1 MRGKGSLFSYLNFG
15 LFDLFA
21 GHKEQVR
28 NIQPTGLKTRVYFM
42 SFDEQ
47 QHGLPMNLQFF
58 AEQNEGSNGAPDNEP
73 DQTSE
78 SKNESDKAQDNQ
90 PKTFTQDEVNKI
102 ISQRLE
108 RQKEQLK
115 AKEDEAKK
123 LSRMNAEQK
132 ASYELEKANKR
143 ADDAAAKLAR
153 YEMRDSAKQM
163 LADGGFTVSDNALL
177 DLVVT
182 DNAESTQIN
191 VETLLKAV
199 EAIRED
205 TRTKLL
211 AGKTPKVGGKEIKPV
226 SAKDLI
232 KMSTAER
239 VKFQREN
246 PAEYARIL
254 GGN

>member
-1 MRGKGSLFSYLNFG
+1 MYKKLVQSG
-15 LFDLFA
+15 L
-21 GHKEQVR
+21 V
-28 NIQPTGLKTRVYFM
+28 KTH
-42 SFDEQ
+42 S
-47 QHGLPMNLQFF
+47 LPMMLQFF
-58 AEQNEGSNGAPDNEP
+58 AEQGGEGSDGAPNTE
-73 DQTSE
+73 SE
-78 SKNESDKAQDNQ
+78 QPNESEEKQDEQ
-90 PKTFTQDEVNKI
+90 QAKTFTQDEVNKI
-102 ISQRLE
+102 VSQRLE

-132 ASYELEKANKR
+132 ANYELEKANKR
-143 ADDAAAKLAR
+143 AEEAAAKLAR

-163 LADGGFTVSDNALL
+163 LADGGFNNADNSLL

-182 DNAESTQIN
+182 DTAESTQAN
-191 VETLLKAV
+191 VNVLLTAI

-205 TRTKLL
+205 ERNKLL
-211 AGKTPKVGGKEIKPV
+211 AGKTPRVGGNEIKPV
-226 SAKDLI
+226 SAQELL

-254 GGN
+254 GGK

>member
-1 MRGKGSLFSYLNFG
+1 MYKKLVQSG
-15 LFDLFA
+15 L
-21 GHKEQVR
+21 V
-28 NIQPTGLKTRVYFM
+28 KTH
-42 SFDEQ
+42 S
-47 QHGLPMNLQFF
+47 LPMMLQFF
-58 AEQNEGSNGAPDNEP
+58 AEQGSEGSEGAPNTE
-73 DQTSE
+73 SE
-78 SKNESDKAQDNQ
+78 QPNESEEKQGEQQA
-90 PKTFTQDEVNKI
+90 KTFTQDEVNKI
-102 ISQRLE
+102 VSQRLE

-132 ASYELEKANKR
+132 ANYELEKANKR
-143 ADDAAAKLAR
+143 AEEAAAKLAR

-163 LADGGFTVSDNALL
+163 LADGGFNNADNSLL

-182 DNAESTQIN
+182 DTAESTQAN
-191 VETLLKAV
+191 VNVLLNAI

-205 TRTKLL
+205 ERNKLL

-226 SAKDLI
+226 SAQELL

>member
-1 MRGKGSLFSYLNFG
+1 MYKKLVQSG
-15 LFDLFA
+15 L
-21 GHKEQVR
+21 V
-28 NIQPTGLKTRVYFM
+28 KTH
-42 SFDEQ
+42 S
-47 QHGLPMNLQFF
+47 LPMMLQFF
-58 AEQNEGSNGAPDNEP
+58 AEQGGEGSDGAPNTESEQPNEGEEKQGEQQA
-73 DQTSE
+73 
-78 SKNESDKAQDNQ
+78 
-90 PKTFTQDEVNKI
+90 KTFTQDEVNKI
-102 ISQRLE
+102 VSQRLE

-132 ASYELEKANKR
+132 ANYELEKANKR
-143 ADDAAAKLAR
+143 AEEAAAKLAR

-163 LADGGFTVSDNALL
+163 LADGGFNNADNGLL

-182 DNAESTQIN
+182 DTAESTQAN
-191 VETLLKAV
+191 VNVLLNAI

-205 TRTKLL
+205 ERNKLL

-226 SAKDLI
+226 SAQELL

>member
-1 MRGKGSLFSYLNFG
+1 MYKKLVQSG
-15 LFDLFA
+15 L
-21 GHKEQVR
+21 V
-28 NIQPTGLKTRVYFM
+28 KTH
-42 SFDEQ
+42 S
-47 QHGLPMNLQFF
+47 LPMMLQFF
-58 AEQNEGSNGAPDNEP
+58 AEQGSEGSDGAPNTE
-73 DQTSE
+73 SE
-78 SKNESDKAQDNQ
+78 QPNESEEKQGEQQA
-90 PKTFTQDEVNKI
+90 KTFTQDEVNKI
-102 ISQRLE
+102 VSQRLE

-132 ASYELEKANKR
+132 ANYELEKANKR
-143 ADDAAAKLAR
+143 AEEAAAKLAR

-163 LADGGFTVSDNALL
+163 LADGGFNNADNGLL

-182 DNAESTQIN
+182 DTAESTQAN
-191 VETLLKAV
+191 VNVLLTAI

-205 TRTKLL
+205 ERNKLL

-226 SAKDLI
+226 SAQELL

>member
-1 MRGKGSLFSYLNFG
+1 MYKKLVQSG
-15 LFDLFA
+15 L
-21 GHKEQVR
+21 V
-28 NIQPTGLKTRVYFM
+28 KTH
-42 SFDEQ
+42 S
-47 QHGLPMNLQFF
+47 LPMMLQFF
-58 AEQNEGSNGAPDNEP
+58 AEQGGEGSDGAPNTESEQPNEGEEKQGEQQA
-73 DQTSE
+73 
-78 SKNESDKAQDNQ
+78 
-90 PKTFTQDEVNKI
+90 KTFTQDEVNKI
-102 ISQRLE
+102 VSQRLE

-132 ASYELEKANKR
+132 ANYELEKANKR
-143 ADDAAAKLAR
+143 AEEAAAKLAR

-163 LADGGFTVSDNALL
+163 LADGGFSNADNSLL

-182 DNAESTQIN
+182 DTAESTQAN
-191 VETLLKAV
+191 VNVLLTAI

-205 TRTKLL
+205 ERNKLL

-226 SAKDLI
+226 SAQELI

>member
-1 MRGKGSLFSYLNFG
+1 MYKKLVQSG
-15 LFDLFA
+15 L
-21 GHKEQVR
+21 V
-28 NIQPTGLKTRVYFM
+28 KTH
-42 SFDEQ
+42 S
-47 QHGLPMNLQFF
+47 LPMMLQFF
-58 AEQNEGSNGAPDNEP
+58 AEQGGEGSDGAPNTESEQPNEGEEKQGEQQA
-73 DQTSE
+73 
-78 SKNESDKAQDNQ
+78 
-90 PKTFTQDEVNKI
+90 KTFTQDEVNKI
-102 ISQRLE
+102 VSQRLE

-132 ASYELEKANKR
+132 ANYELEKANKR
-143 ADDAAAKLAR
+143 AEEAAAKLAR

-163 LADGGFTVSDNALL
+163 LADGGFSNADNSLL

-182 DNAESTQIN
+182 DTAESTQEN
-191 VETLLKAV
+191 VNVLLTAI

-205 TRTKLL
+205 ERNKLL
-211 AGKTPKVGGKEIKPV
+211 AGKTPTLGGKEIKPV
-226 SAKDLI
+226 SAQELI

>member
-1 MRGKGSLFSYLNFG
+1 MYKKLVQSG
-15 LFDLFA
+15 L
-21 GHKEQVR
+21 V
-28 NIQPTGLKTRVYFM
+28 KT
-42 SFDEQ
+42 
-47 QHGLPMNLQFF
+47 HNLPMMLQFF
-58 AEQNEGSNGAPDNEP
+58 AEQGNEGSDGAPNTE
-73 DQTSE
+73 SE
-78 SKNESDKAQDNQ
+78 Q
-90 PKTFTQDEVNKI
+90 PNDSGEKQSEQQAKTFTQDEVNKI
-102 ISQRLE
+102 VSQRLE

-132 ASYELEKANKR
+132 ANYELEKANKR
-143 ADDAAAKLAR
+143 AEEAAAKLAR

-163 LADGGFTVSDNALL
+163 LADGGFNNADNGLL

-182 DNAESTQIN
+182 DTAESTQAN
-191 VETLLKAV
+191 VNVLLTAI

-205 TRTKLL
+205 ERNKLL

-226 SAKDLI
+226 SAHELI

>member
-1 MRGKGSLFSYLNFG
+1 MYKKLVQSG
-15 LFDLFA
+15 L
-21 GHKEQVR
+21 V
-28 NIQPTGLKTRVYFM
+28 KTH
-42 SFDEQ
+42 S
-47 QHGLPMNLQFF
+47 LPMMLQFF
-58 AEQNEGSNGAPDNEP
+58 AEQGDEGSDGAPNTE
-73 DQTSE
+73 SE
-78 SKNESDKAQDNQ
+78 Q
-90 PKTFTQDEVNKI
+90 PNDSEEKQGEQQAKTFTQEEVNKI
-102 ISQRLE
+102 VSQRLE

-132 ASYELEKANKR
+132 ANYELEKANKR
-143 ADDAAAKLAR
+143 AEEAAAKLAR

-163 LADGGFTVSDNALL
+163 LADGGFNNADNSLL

-182 DNAESTQIN
+182 DTAESTQEN
-191 VETLLKAV
+191 VNVLLSAIET
-199 EAIRED
+199 IRED
-205 TRTKLL
+205 ERNKLL

-226 SAKDLI
+226 SAQELI

>member
-1 MRGKGSLFSYLNFG
+1 MYKKLVQSG
-15 LFDLFA
+15 LA
-21 GHKEQVR
+21 
-28 NIQPTGLKTRVYFM
+28 KTH
-42 SFDEQ
+42 S
-47 QHGLPMNLQFF
+47 LPMMLQFF
-58 AEQNEGSNGAPDNEP
+58 AEQGNEGSDGAPNTEP
-73 DQTSE
+73 EQPSDSE
-78 SKNESDKAQDNQ
+78 EKRGEQQA
-90 PKTFTQDEVNKI
+90 KTFTQDEVNKI
-102 ISQRLE
+102 VSQRLE

-132 ASYELEKANKR
+132 ANYELEKANKR
-143 ADDAAAKLAR
+143 AEEAAAKLAR

-163 LADGGFTVSDNALL
+163 LADGGFSNADNSLL

-182 DNAESTQIN
+182 DTAESTQEN
-191 VETLLKAV
+191 VNVLLTAI

-205 TRTKLL
+205 ERNKLL

-226 SAKDLI
+226 SAQELI

>member
-1 MRGKGSLFSYLNFG
+1 MYKKLVQSG
-15 LFDLFA
+15 L
-21 GHKEQVR
+21 V
-28 NIQPTGLKTRVYFM
+28 KTH
-42 SFDEQ
+42 S
-47 QHGLPMNLQFF
+47 LPMMLQFF
-58 AEQNEGSNGAPDNEP
+58 AEQSSEGSDGAPNTEP
-73 DQTSE
+73 EQPSDSE
-78 SKNESDKAQDNQ
+78 EKHGEQQA
-90 PKTFTQDEVNKI
+90 KTFTQDEVNKI
-102 ISQRLE
+102 VSQRLE

-132 ASYELEKANKR
+132 ANYELEKANKR
-143 ADDAAAKLAR
+143 AEEAAAKLAR

-163 LADGGFTVSDNALL
+163 LADGGFNNADNSLL

-182 DNAESTQIN
+182 DTAESTQEN
-191 VETLLKAV
+191 VNVLLSAI

-205 TRTKLL
+205 ERNKLL

-226 SAKDLI
+226 SAQELI

>member
-1 MRGKGSLFSYLNFG
+1 MYKKLVQSG
-15 LFDLFA
+15 L
-21 GHKEQVR
+21 V
-28 NIQPTGLKTRVYFM
+28 KTH
-42 SFDEQ
+42 S
-47 QHGLPMNLQFF
+47 LPMMLQFF
-58 AEQNEGSNGAPDNEP
+58 AEQGNEGSDGAPNTESGQPSD
-73 DQTSE
+73 SE
-78 SKNESDKAQDNQ
+78 EKRGEQQA
-90 PKTFTQDEVNKI
+90 KTFTQDEVNKI
-102 ISQRLE
+102 VSQRLE

-132 ASYELEKANKR
+132 ANYELEKANKR
-143 ADDAAAKLAR
+143 AEEAAAKLAR

-163 LADGGFTVSDNALL
+163 LADGGFSNADNSLL

-182 DNAESTQIN
+182 DTAESTQDN
-191 VETLLKAV
+191 VNVLLTAI

-205 TRTKLL
+205 ERNKLL

-226 SAKDLI
+226 SAQDI
-232 KMSTAER
+232 VKMSTAER

>member
-1 MRGKGSLFSYLNFG
+1 MYKKLVQSG
-15 LFDLFA
+15 L
-21 GHKEQVR
+21 V
-28 NIQPTGLKTRVYFM
+28 KTH
-42 SFDEQ
+42 S
-47 QHGLPMNLQFF
+47 LPMMLQFF
-58 AEQNEGSNGAPDNEP
+58 AEQGNEGSDGAPNTE
-73 DQTSE
+73 SE
-78 SKNESDKAQDNQ
+78 Q
-90 PKTFTQDEVNKI
+90 PNDSGEKQSEQQAKTFTQDEVNKI
-102 ISQRLE
+102 VSQRLE

-132 ASYELEKANKR
+132 ANYELEKANKR
-143 ADDAAAKLAR
+143 AEEAAAKLAR

-163 LADGGFTVSDNALL
+163 LADGGFNNADNSLL

-182 DNAESTQIN
+182 DTAESTQEN
-191 VETLLKAV
+191 VNVLLTAI

-205 TRTKLL
+205 ERNKLL
-211 AGKTPKVGGKEIKPV
+211 AGKTPTLGGKEIKPV
-226 SAKDLI
+226 SAQELV

>member
-1 MRGKGSLFSYLNFG
+1 MYKKLVQSG
-15 LFDLFA
+15 L
-21 GHKEQVR
+21 V
-28 NIQPTGLKTRVYFM
+28 KTH
-42 SFDEQ
+42 S
-47 QHGLPMNLQFF
+47 LPMMLQFF
-58 AEQNEGSNGAPDNEP
+58 AEQGGEGSDGAPNTESEQPNEGEEKQGEQQA
-73 DQTSE
+73 
-78 SKNESDKAQDNQ
+78 
-90 PKTFTQDEVNKI
+90 KTFTQDEVNKI
-102 ISQRLE
+102 VSQRLE

-132 ASYELEKANKR
+132 ANYELEKANKR
-143 ADDAAAKLAR
+143 AEEAAAKLAR

-163 LADGGFTVSDNALL
+163 LADGGFNNADNGLL

-182 DNAESTQIN
+182 DTAESTQAN
-191 VETLLKAV
+191 VNVLLTAI

-205 TRTKLL
+205 ERNKLL

-226 SAKDLI
+226 SAQELL

>member
-1 MRGKGSLFSYLNFG
+1 MYKKLVQSG
-15 LFDLFA
+15 L
-21 GHKEQVR
+21 V
-28 NIQPTGLKTRVYFM
+28 KTH
-42 SFDEQ
+42 S
-47 QHGLPMNLQFF
+47 LPMMLQFF
-58 AEQNEGSNGAPDNEP
+58 AEQGGEGSDGAPNTE
-73 DQTSE
+73 SE
-78 SKNESDKAQDNQ
+78 QPNESEEKQGEQQA
-90 PKTFTQDEVNKI
+90 KTFTQDEVNKI
-102 ISQRLE
+102 VSQRLE

-143 ADDAAAKLAR
+143 AEEAAAKLAR

-163 LADGGFTVSDNALL
+163 LADGGFNNADNGLL

-182 DNAESTQIN
+182 DTAESTQAN
-191 VETLLKAV
+191 VNVLLTAI

-205 TRTKLL
+205 ERNKLL

-226 SAKDLI
+226 SAQELL

-254 GGN
+254 GGK

>member
-1 MRGKGSLFSYLNFG
+1 
-15 LFDLFA
+15 
-21 GHKEQVR
+21 
-28 NIQPTGLKTRVYFM
+28 M

-58 AEQNEGSNGAPDNEP
+58 AEQGEGSNGAPDNEP

-102 ISQRLE
+102 VSQRLE

-132 ASYELEKANKR
+132 ANYELEKANKR
-143 ADDAAAKLAR
+143 AEESAAKLAR

-163 LADGGFTVSDNALL
+163 LADGGFNNADNSLL

-182 DNAESTQIN
+182 DTAESTQAN
-191 VETLLKAV
+191 VNVLLTAI

-205 TRTKLL
+205 ERNKLL
-211 AGKTPKVGGKEIKPV
+211 AGKTPQVSGKKVKPLTPN
-226 SAKDLI
+226 DLI
-232 KMSTAER
+232 KLKPADR
-239 VKFQREN
+239 IKFQREN
-246 PAEYARIL
+246 PDEYVKIL
-254 GGN
+254 GGK

>member
-1 MRGKGSLFSYLNFG
+1 MYKKLVQSG
-15 LFDLFA
+15 L
-21 GHKEQVR
+21 V
-28 NIQPTGLKTRVYFM
+28 KTH
-42 SFDEQ
+42 S
-47 QHGLPMNLQFF
+47 LPMMLQFF
-58 AEQNEGSNGAPDNEP
+58 AEQGGEGSDGAPNTE
-73 DQTSE
+73 SE
-78 SKNESDKAQDNQ
+78 Q
-90 PKTFTQDEVNKI
+90 PNDSGEKQSEQQAKTFTQDEVNKI
-102 ISQRLE
+102 VSQRLE

-132 ASYELEKANKR
+132 ANYELEKANKR
-143 ADDAAAKLAR
+143 AEEAAAKLAR

-163 LADGGFTVSDNALL
+163 LADGGFNNADNNLL

-182 DNAESTQIN
+182 DTAESTQAN
-191 VETLLKAV
+191 VNVLLTAI

-205 TRTKLL
+205 ERNKLL

-226 SAKDLI
+226 SAQDLV

>member
-1 MRGKGSLFSYLNFG
+1 MYKKLVQSG
-15 LFDLFA
+15 L
-21 GHKEQVR
+21 V
-28 NIQPTGLKTRVYFM
+28 KTH
-42 SFDEQ
+42 S
-47 QHGLPMNLQFF
+47 LPMMLQFF
-58 AEQNEGSNGAPDNEP
+58 AEQGSEGSEGAPNTE
-73 DQTSE
+73 SE
-78 SKNESDKAQDNQ
+78 QPNESEEKQGEQQA
-90 PKTFTQDEVNKI
+90 KTFTQDEVNKI
-102 ISQRLE
+102 VSQRLE

-132 ASYELEKANKR
+132 ANYELEKANKR
-143 ADDAAAKLAR
+143 AEEAAAKLAR

-163 LADGGFTVSDNALL
+163 LADGGFNNADNGLL

-182 DNAESTQIN
+182 DTAESTQAN
-191 VETLLKAV
+191 VNVLLTAI

-205 TRTKLL
+205 ERNKLL

-226 SAKDLI
+226 SAQELL

-254 GGN
+254 GGK

>member
-1 MRGKGSLFSYLNFG
+1 MYKKLVQSG
-15 LFDLFA
+15 L
-21 GHKEQVR
+21 V
-28 NIQPTGLKTRVYFM
+28 KTH
-42 SFDEQ
+42 S
-47 QHGLPMNLQFF
+47 LPMMLQFF
-58 AEQNEGSNGAPDNEP
+58 AEQGSEGSEGAPNTE
-73 DQTSE
+73 SE
-78 SKNESDKAQDNQ
+78 QPNESEEKQGEQQA
-90 PKTFTQDEVNKI
+90 KTFTQDEVNKI
-102 ISQRLE
+102 VSQRLE

-132 ASYELEKANKR
+132 ANYELEKANKR
-143 ADDAAAKLAR
+143 AEEAAAKLAR

-163 LADGGFTVSDNALL
+163 LADGGFNNADNSLL

-182 DNAESTQIN
+182 DTAESTQAN
-191 VETLLKAV
+191 VNVLLTAI

-205 TRTKLL
+205 ERNKLL
-211 AGKTPKVGGKEIKPV
+211 AGKTPTLGGKEIKPV
-226 SAKDLI
+226 SAQELI

>member
-1 MRGKGSLFSYLNFG
+1 MYKKLVQSG
-15 LFDLFA
+15 L
-21 GHKEQVR
+21 VR
-28 NIQPTGLKTRVYFM
+28 TH
-42 SFDEQ
+42 S
-47 QHGLPMNLQFF
+47 LPMMLQFF
-58 AEQNEGSNGAPDNEP
+58 AEQGGEGSDGAPNTESEQPNEGEEKQGEQQA
-73 DQTSE
+73 
-78 SKNESDKAQDNQ
+78 
-90 PKTFTQDEVNKI
+90 KTFTQDEVNKI
-102 ISQRLE
+102 VSQRLE

-132 ASYELEKANKR
+132 ANYELEKANKR
-143 ADDAAAKLAR
+143 AEEAAAKLAR

-163 LADGGFTVSDNALL
+163 LADGGFNNADNGLL

-182 DNAESTQIN
+182 DTAESTQAN
-191 VETLLKAV
+191 VNVLLTAI

-205 TRTKLL
+205 ERNKLL

-226 SAKDLI
+226 SAQELI

>member
-1 MRGKGSLFSYLNFG
+1 MYKKLVQSG
-15 LFDLFA
+15 LVET
-21 GHKEQVR
+21 H
-28 NIQPTGLKTRVYFM
+28 
-42 SFDEQ
+42 S
-47 QHGLPMNLQFF
+47 LPMMLQFF
-58 AEQNEGSNGAPDNEP
+58 AEQGSEGSDGAPNTE
-73 DQTSE
+73 SE
-78 SKNESDKAQDNQ
+78 QPNESEEKQGEQQA
-90 PKTFTQDEVNKI
+90 KTFTQDEVNKI
-102 ISQRLE
+102 VSQRLE

-132 ASYELEKANKR
+132 ANYELEKANKR
-143 ADDAAAKLAR
+143 AEEAAAKLAR

-163 LADGGFTVSDNALL
+163 LADGGFNNADNSLL

-182 DNAESTQIN
+182 DTAESTQEN
-191 VETLLKAV
+191 VNVLLTAI

-205 TRTKLL
+205 ERNKLL

-226 SAKDLI
+226 SAQDLV

-239 VKFQREN
+239 VKLQREN

>member
-1 MRGKGSLFSYLNFG
+1 MYKKLVQSG
-15 LFDLFA
+15 L
-21 GHKEQVR
+21 V
-28 NIQPTGLKTRVYFM
+28 KTH
-42 SFDEQ
+42 S
-47 QHGLPMNLQFF
+47 LPMMLQFF
-58 AEQNEGSNGAPDNEP
+58 AEQGSEGSEGAPNTE
-73 DQTSE
+73 SE
-78 SKNESDKAQDNQ
+78 QPNESEEKQGEQQA
-90 PKTFTQDEVNKI
+90 KTFTQDEVNKI
-102 ISQRLE
+102 VSQRLE

-132 ASYELEKANKR
+132 ANYELEKANKR
-143 ADDAAAKLAR
+143 AEEAAAKLAR

-163 LADGGFTVSDNALL
+163 LADGGFNNADNSLL

-182 DNAESTQIN
+182 DTAESTQEN
-191 VETLLKAV
+191 VNVLLTAI

-205 TRTKLL
+205 ERNKLL

-226 SAKDLI
+226 SAQELV

>member
-1 MRGKGSLFSYLNFG
+1 
-15 LFDLFA
+15 
-21 GHKEQVR
+21 
-28 NIQPTGLKTRVYFM
+28 M

-58 AEQNEGSNGAPDNEP
+58 AEQGNEGSDGAPNTE
-73 DQTSE
+73 SE
-78 SKNESDKAQDNQ
+78 QPNDSEEKQDEQ
-90 PKTFTQDEVNKI
+90 QAKTFTQDEVNKI
-102 ISQRLE
+102 VSQRLE

-132 ASYELEKANKR
+132 ANYELEKANKR
-143 ADDAAAKLAR
+143 AEEAAAKLAR

-163 LADGGFTVSDNALL
+163 LTDGGFNNADNSLL

-182 DNAESTQIN
+182 DTAESTQEN
-191 VETLLKAV
+191 VNVLLNAI

-205 TRTKLL
+205 ERNKLL

-226 SAKDLI
+226 SAQDLI

>member
-1 MRGKGSLFSYLNFG
+1 MYKKLVQSG
-15 LFDLFA
+15 L
-21 GHKEQVR
+21 V
-28 NIQPTGLKTRVYFM
+28 KTH
-42 SFDEQ
+42 S
-47 QHGLPMNLQFF
+47 LPMMLQFF
-58 AEQNEGSNGAPDNEP
+58 AEQGGEGSDGAPNTE
-73 DQTSE
+73 SE
-78 SKNESDKAQDNQ
+78 QPNESEEKQGEQQA
-90 PKTFTQDEVNKI
+90 KTFTQDEVNKI
-102 ISQRLE
+102 VSQRLE

-132 ASYELEKANKR
+132 ANYELEKANKR
-143 ADDAAAKLAR
+143 AEEAAAKLAR

-163 LADGGFTVSDNALL
+163 LADGGFNNADNSLL

-182 DNAESTQIN
+182 DTAESTQAN
-191 VETLLKAV
+191 VNVLLTAI

-205 TRTKLL
+205 ERNKLL

-226 SAKDLI
+226 SAQELI

>member
-1 MRGKGSLFSYLNFG
+1 MYKKLVQSG
-15 LFDLFA
+15 L
-21 GHKEQVR
+21 V
-28 NIQPTGLKTRVYFM
+28 KTH
-42 SFDEQ
+42 S
-47 QHGLPMNLQFF
+47 LPMMLQFF
-58 AEQNEGSNGAPDNEP
+58 AEQGDEGSDGAPNTE
-73 DQTSE
+73 SE
-78 SKNESDKAQDNQ
+78 Q
-90 PKTFTQDEVNKI
+90 PNDSEEKQGEQQAKTFTQEEVNKI
-102 ISQRLE
+102 VSQRLE

-115 AKEDEAKK
+115 AKEDETKK

-132 ASYELEKANKR
+132 ANYELEKANKR
-143 ADDAAAKLAR
+143 AEEAAAKLAR

-163 LADGGFTVSDNALL
+163 LADGGFNNADNSLL

-182 DNAESTQIN
+182 DTAESTQEN
-191 VETLLKAV
+191 VNVLLSAI

-205 TRTKLL
+205 ERNKLL
-211 AGKTPKVGGKEIKPV
+211 AGKTPTLGGKEIKPV
-226 SAKDLI
+226 SAQELV

>member
-1 MRGKGSLFSYLNFG
+1 MYKKLVQSG
-15 LFDLFA
+15 L
-21 GHKEQVR
+21 V
-28 NIQPTGLKTRVYFM
+28 KTH
-42 SFDEQ
+42 S
-47 QHGLPMNLQFF
+47 LPMMLQFF
-58 AEQNEGSNGAPDNEP
+58 AEQGGEGSDGAPNTE
-73 DQTSE
+73 SE
-78 SKNESDKAQDNQ
+78 QPNESEEKQGEQQA
-90 PKTFTQDEVNKI
+90 KTFTQDEVNKI
-102 ISQRLE
+102 VSQRLE

-132 ASYELEKANKR
+132 ANYELEKANKR
-143 ADDAAAKLAR
+143 AEEAAAKLAR

-163 LADGGFTVSDNALL
+163 LADGGFNNADNGLL

-182 DNAESTQIN
+182 DTAESTQAN
-191 VETLLKAV
+191 VNVLLTAI

-205 TRTKLL
+205 ERNKLL

-226 SAKDLI
+226 SAQELL

>member
-1 MRGKGSLFSYLNFG
+1 MYKKLVQSG
-15 LFDLFA
+15 L
-21 GHKEQVR
+21 V
-28 NIQPTGLKTRVYFM
+28 KTH
-42 SFDEQ
+42 S
-47 QHGLPMNLQFF
+47 LPMMLQFF
-58 AEQNEGSNGAPDNEP
+58 AEQGGEGSDGAPNTEP
-73 DQTSE
+73 EQPSDSE
-78 SKNESDKAQDNQ
+78 EKHGEQQA
-90 PKTFTQDEVNKI
+90 KTFTQDEVNKI
-102 ISQRLE
+102 VSQRLE

-132 ASYELEKANKR
+132 ANYELEKANKR
-143 ADDAAAKLAR
+143 AEEAAAKLAR

-163 LADGGFTVSDNALL
+163 LADGGFNNADNGLL

-182 DNAESTQIN
+182 DTAESTQAN
-191 VETLLKAV
+191 VNVLLTAI

-205 TRTKLL
+205 ERNKLL

-226 SAKDLI
+226 SAQELL

>member
-1 MRGKGSLFSYLNFG
+1 MYKKLVQSG
-15 LFDLFA
+15 L
-21 GHKEQVR
+21 V
-28 NIQPTGLKTRVYFM
+28 KTH
-42 SFDEQ
+42 S
-47 QHGLPMNLQFF
+47 LPMMLQFF
-58 AEQNEGSNGAPDNEP
+58 AEQGSEGSEGAPNTE
-73 DQTSE
+73 SE
-78 SKNESDKAQDNQ
+78 QPNESEEKQGEQQA
-90 PKTFTQDEVNKI
+90 KTFTQDEVNKI
-102 ISQRLE
+102 VSQRLE

-132 ASYELEKANKR
+132 ANYELEKANKR
-143 ADDAAAKLAR
+143 AEEAAAKLAR

-163 LADGGFTVSDNALL
+163 LADGGFNNADNSLL

-182 DNAESTQIN
+182 DTAESTQEN
-191 VETLLKAV
+191 VNVLLTAI

-205 TRTKLL
+205 ERNKLL
-211 AGKTPKVGGKEIKPV
+211 AGKTPTLGGKEIKPV
-226 SAKDLI
+226 SAQELI

>member
-1 MRGKGSLFSYLNFG
+1 MYKKLVQSG
-15 LFDLFA
+15 L
-21 GHKEQVR
+21 V
-28 NIQPTGLKTRVYFM
+28 KTH
-42 SFDEQ
+42 S
-47 QHGLPMNLQFF
+47 LPMMLQFF
-58 AEQNEGSNGAPDNEP
+58 AEQGSEGSDGAPNTE
-73 DQTSE
+73 SE
-78 SKNESDKAQDNQ
+78 Q
-90 PKTFTQDEVNKI
+90 PNDSEEKQGEQQAKTFTQEEVNKI
-102 ISQRLE
+102 VSQRLE

-132 ASYELEKANKR
+132 ANYELEKANKR
-143 ADDAAAKLAR
+143 AEEAAAKLAR

-163 LADGGFTVSDNALL
+163 LADGGFNNADNSLL

-182 DNAESTQIN
+182 DTAESTQEN
-191 VETLLKAV
+191 VNVLLTAI

-205 TRTKLL
+205 ERNKLL

-226 SAKDLI
+226 SAQDLV

>member
-1 MRGKGSLFSYLNFG
+1 MYKKLVQSG
-15 LFDLFA
+15 LVQT
-21 GHKEQVR
+21 H
-28 NIQPTGLKTRVYFM
+28 
-42 SFDEQ
+42 S
-47 QHGLPMNLQFF
+47 LPMMLQFF
-58 AEQNEGSNGAPDNEP
+58 AEQGSEGSDGAPNTE
-73 DQTSE
+73 SE
-78 SKNESDKAQDNQ
+78 Q
-90 PKTFTQDEVNKI
+90 PNDSGEKQSEQQAKTFTQDEVNKI
-102 ISQRLE
+102 VSQRLE

-132 ASYELEKANKR
+132 ANYELEKANKR
-143 ADDAAAKLAR
+143 AEEAAAKLAR

-163 LADGGFTVSDNALL
+163 LADGGFNNADNSLL

-182 DNAESTQIN
+182 DTAESTQEN
-191 VETLLKAV
+191 VNVLLNAI

-205 TRTKLL
+205 ERNKLL
-211 AGKTPKVGGKEIKPV
+211 AGKTPTLGGKEIKPV
-226 SAKDLI
+226 SAQELI

>member
-1 MRGKGSLFSYLNFG
+1 MYKKLVQSG
-15 LFDLFA
+15 L
-21 GHKEQVR
+21 V
-28 NIQPTGLKTRVYFM
+28 KTH
-42 SFDEQ
+42 S
-47 QHGLPMNLQFF
+47 LPMMLQFF
-58 AEQNEGSNGAPDNEP
+58 AEQGSEGSDGAPN
-73 DQTSE
+73 TKSE
-78 SKNESDKAQDNQ
+78 QSSDSEEKQSEQQA
-90 PKTFTQDEVNKI
+90 KTFTQDEVNKI
-102 ISQRLE
+102 VSQRLE

-132 ASYELEKANKR
+132 ANYELEKANKR
-143 ADDAAAKLAR
+143 AEEAAAKLAR

-163 LADGGFTVSDNALL
+163 LADGGFNNADNSLL

-182 DNAESTQIN
+182 DTAESTQAN
-191 VETLLKAV
+191 VNVLLNAI

-205 TRTKLL
+205 ERNKLL

-226 SAKDLI
+226 SAQELL

>member
-1 MRGKGSLFSYLNFG
+1 MYKKLVQSG
-15 LFDLFA
+15 L
-21 GHKEQVR
+21 V
-28 NIQPTGLKTRVYFM
+28 KTH
-42 SFDEQ
+42 S
-47 QHGLPMNLQFF
+47 LPMMLQFF
-58 AEQNEGSNGAPDNEP
+58 AEQGNEGSDGAPNTE
-73 DQTSE
+73 SE
-78 SKNESDKAQDNQ
+78 Q
-90 PKTFTQDEVNKI
+90 PNDSREKQSEQQAKTFTQDEVNKI
-102 ISQRLE
+102 VSQRLE

-132 ASYELEKANKR
+132 ANYELEKANKR
-143 ADDAAAKLAR
+143 AEEAAAKLAR

-163 LADGGFTVSDNALL
+163 LADGGFNNADNSLL

-182 DNAESTQIN
+182 DTAESTQEN
-191 VETLLKAV
+191 VNVLLTAI

-205 TRTKLL
+205 ERNKLL

-226 SAKDLI
+226 SAQEI
-232 KMSTAER
+232 VKMSTAER

>member
-1 MRGKGSLFSYLNFG
+1 M
-15 LFDLFA
+15 
-21 GHKEQVR
+21 
-28 NIQPTGLKTRVYFM
+28 M
-42 SFDEQ
+42 
-47 QHGLPMNLQFF
+47 LQFF
-58 AEQNEGSNGAPDNEP
+58 AEQGSEGSEGAPNTE
-73 DQTSE
+73 SE
-78 SKNESDKAQDNQ
+78 QPNESEEKQGEQQA
-90 PKTFTQDEVNKI
+90 KTFTQDEVNKI
-102 ISQRLE
+102 VSQRLE

-132 ASYELEKANKR
+132 ANYELEKANKR
-143 ADDAAAKLAR
+143 AEEAAAKLAR

-163 LADGGFTVSDNALL
+163 LADGGFNNADNSLL

-182 DNAESTQIN
+182 DTAESTQEN
-191 VETLLKAV
+191 VNVLLTAI

-205 TRTKLL
+205 ERNKLL
-211 AGKTPKVGGKEIKPV
+211 AGKTPTLGGKEIKPV
-226 SAKDLI
+226 SAQELI